1 MPLTAYFLHVILNLR
16 GDFMAIHSTLS
27 AVLGAKRITQKKLA
41 EITGIST
48 TTVCSLYNDKVT
60 KVSYDVLNKI
70 CKTLDCQVSDILTYV
85 PDEEE
90 N

>member
-1 MPLTAYFLHVILNLR
+1 
-16 GDFMAIHSTLS
+16 MAIHSTLS
-27 AVLGAKRITQKKLA
+27 AVLGAKRITPKKLA
-41 EITGIST
+41 DTTGISKT
-48 TTVCSLYNDKVT
+48 TINSLYNDKVT
-60 KVSYDVLNKI
+60 MVSYNVLNKI

>member
-1 MPLTAYFLHVILNLR
+1 
-16 GDFMAIHSTLS
+16 MAIHSTLS

-41 EITGIST
+41 DTTGISKT
-48 TTVCSLYNDKVT
+48 TINSLYNDKVT
-60 KVSYDVLNKI
+60 MVSYNVLNKI